1 MNRPIKS
8 IQINFIVIGN
18 LIFHRYWT
26 FCLHVD
32 KFYILN
38 MNLELTLATN
48 WIYTIEI
55 GKCLNFASSHNF
67 HFHFKAK
74 ITHSLFV

>member
-1 MNRPIKS
+1 M
-8 IQINFIVIGN
+8 
-18 LIFHRYWT
+18 YWT
-26 FCLHVD
+26 LCLHVD

-38 MNLELTLATN
+38 MILELTVATN

-55 GKCLNFASSHNF
+55 VKCLNSAISHTF
-67 HFHFKAK
+67 QFHFKAK